1 MSTDIKL
8 NKAQIRKMARSGG
21 FLGRLLGRLLI
32 KPATKILPK
41 LVKPATSILANVGLP
56 LGLSAADALIQKK
69 KYLPEVELV
78 QQL

>member
-8 NKAQIRKMARSGG
+8 SKAQIRKMAQSGG

-41 LVKPATSILANVGLP
+41 LVKPATSILTN
-56 LGLSAADALIQKK
+56 
-69 KYLPEVELV
+69 LV
-78 QQL
+78 CL